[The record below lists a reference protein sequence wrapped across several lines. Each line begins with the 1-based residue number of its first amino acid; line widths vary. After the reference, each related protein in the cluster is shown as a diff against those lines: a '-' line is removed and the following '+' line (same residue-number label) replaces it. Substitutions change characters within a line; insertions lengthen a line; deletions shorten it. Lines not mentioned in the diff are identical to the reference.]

1 MRQALP
7 DAYQD
12 HVKQDTP
19 VKKLDA
25 IKRKLSTFLDTH
37 MQIAGTSRKAGEE
50 WSIVTSK
57 TTALN
62 KGLNEISALSVRLT
76 TGGQVVGDYARTSSP
91 IGEIII
97 HKDATVNA
105 RGTQWFCE
113 AVRQC
118 ERGVAGVVTNTELL
132 KIWRSLMG
140 TLNAWSWT
148 KLAWFVPP
156 QSRTT
161 YDTIRAVFDSVGA
174 QVPTLGVTL
183 GLGGANE
190 AEVLDSLLKHTFGT
204 MQEFAGRLITAH
216 SDQAN
221 YFDASSDRKQGI
233 RLGQIED
240 NRDTLKGLCDTLGKV
255 LNVVD
260 DATLFMGVGV
270 ADIKQAAEALFQ
282 SHEATCDID
291 RKRERVPG
299 YVEETAREVLKITQ
313 SQIEDIF
320 DGAESV
326 ASVPTSDQDLANVF
340 DEPEPEP
347 EPEPDT
353 EPALSDSDI
362 DNLFD

>member
-1 MRQALP
+1 
-7 DAYQD
+7 
-12 HVKQDTP
+12 
-19 VKKLDA
+19 
-25 IKRKLSTFLDTH
+25 
-37 MQIAGTSRKAGEE
+37 
-50 WSIVTSK
+50 
-57 TTALN
+57 
-62 KGLNEISALSVRLT
+62 
-76 TGGQVVGDYARTSSP
+76 
-91 IGEIII
+91 
-97 HKDATVNA
+97 
-105 RGTQWFCE
+105 
-113 AVRQC
+113 
-118 ERGVAGVVTNTELL
+118 
-132 KIWRSLMG
+132 
-140 TLNAWSWT
+140 
-148 KLAWFVPP
+148 
-156 QSRTT
+156 
-161 YDTIRAVFDSVGA
+161 
-174 QVPTLGVTL
+174 
-183 GLGGANE
+183 
-190 AEVLDSLLKHTFGT
+190 
-204 MQEFAGRLITAH
+204 
-216 SDQAN
+216 
-221 YFDASSDRKQGI
+221 
-233 RLGQIED
+233 
-240 NRDTLKGLCDTLGKV
+240 V